1 MDEVEKFKA
10 VNANL
15 EQRKQELVKELE
27 QVDKHWTLERLKSD
41 ILWNNWAL
49 LSTQAVKIKLER
61 LERLITPINYVT
73 KFSPE
78 LSLTLYYFYT
88 KISSFTL
95 ALSKGI
101 VLDSFYG
108 LIFCSEKFSI
118 SIWRLPFAVNV
129 TLIERLRFTFPPNGK
144 REVVPRDQVFP
155 LIVVYCFL
163 LLHRNK
169 WFHASFI
176 HKKCCGQFV
185 SAYFL
190 FWEILN
196 LNLTFAVCRLPWT
209 WILISLISL
218 INQAWSGDWR
228 RPNAM
233 PCCCDRWN
241 PAGRRPV
248 Y

>member
-1 MDEVEKFKA
+1 M
-10 VNANL
+10 
-15 EQRKQELVKELE
+15 
-27 QVDKHWTLERLKSD
+27 
-41 ILWNNWAL
+41 
-49 LSTQAVKIKLER
+49 
-61 LERLITPINYVT
+61 T

-78 LSLTLYYFYT
+78 LSLSLYHFYT
-88 KISSFTL
+88 RISSFTL
-95 ALSKGI
+95 ALSKGV

-144 REVVPRDQVFP
+144 REFVPRDQVFP
-155 LIVVYCFL
+155 LIVVYCFS

-196 LNLTFAVCRLPWT
+196 LNMPFAVCRLPFAVN
-209 WILISLISL
+209 LNLSNLSNKSSLIGRLATTERNALLLWPLKS
-218 INQAWSGDWR
+218 SGKKTCLLR
-228 RPNAM
+228 
-233 PCCCDRWN
+233 CLLYIFKFQTLYL
-241 PAGRRPV
+241 AGILLFVNVWMCR
-248 Y
+248 